1 MKKLDVF
8 MLKAFLGPFVL
19 TTGVATFILLIQ
31 YLLKYFDDLVGKNL
45 GASVFGELLFYFA
58 LNMMQ
63 NALPLGVLVASLMTF
78 GNLGEHFELTA
89 IKSAGISLLRIL
101 RPVFF
106 FVVFVAIGM
115 FYFNNYIIPAANLKA
130 YSLLYDIK
138 QTKPALDIKEGAFY
152 NGIPDYSIKVKEKF
166 PDGKT
171 LKDIIIYDHTEG
183 RGNRIIILA
192 DSSLMYT
199 ILDDKY
205 LKLELFDGNYFSEET
220 KSGVQVDQLYRT
232 NFKKMDLVFSLS
244 SFDLKRRKEEL
255 FQNNRQMKNIKELK
269 HSVDSF
275 KNQIIRQKYL
285 FLTNSKRYFRYHLE
299 SKEFLPEDL
308 DLRDSLKNDSITK
321 SFQGKYGKAS
331 FFPGYLID
339 ELIASFQDTTETERR
354 DTADSLMMAKPLESD
369 VAFKTLPVKLKDT
382 LKFKNDSI
390 RLRRNTY
397 EELKVSEIDIDTLTW
412 SHMEKYI
419 DGGRNRGGKKRKN
432 IVKGALG
439 DARNVKVNLA
449 SAKNRIYRLKRD
461 VNLFTMEKERKYA
474 LAVACI
480 LMFMIGAPLGAIVKK
495 GGLGVPVIIAIFF
508 FITYYIIGSI
518 GNQQSKEGQLDPYVA
533 AWMADVI
540 LLPFGLFFLRQ
551 ARVDARVFEVE
562 VYILWIIKVRKFV
575 KQKTFDLL
583 TGDNEKGKKS
593 DWGDDDFM

>member
-8 MLKAFLGPFVL
+8 MLKAFVGPFVL

-45 GASVFGELLFYFA
+45 GASVFGELLFYFS

-89 IKSAGISLLRIL
+89 IKSAGISLIRIL
-101 RPVFF
+101 RPVFA
-106 FVVFVAIGM
+106 FVILVAVGM

-171 LKDIIIYDHTEG
+171 LKDIIIYDHSEG
-183 RGNRIIILA
+183 RGNRTIILA

-205 LKLELFDGNYFSEET
+205 LKLELFDGNYFSEQST
-220 KSGVQVDQLYRT
+220 PDNKVDQLYRT
-232 NFKKMDLVFSLS
+232 NFEKMDLVFSLS

-255 FQNNRQMKNIKELK
+255 FQNNRQMKNIDELK
-269 HSVDSF
+269 QAVDSF
-275 KNQIIRQKYL
+275 KNEVIKQKYA
-285 FLTNSKRYFRYHLE
+285 FLNNTKRYFKHHLE
-299 SKEFLPEDL
+299 SKEFFPEDIKKMDSVL
-308 DLRDSLKNDSITK
+308 KDSLIKNY
-321 SFQGKYGKAS
+321 QNKYKKAS
-331 FFPGYLID
+331 FFPFDLEGLF
-339 ELIASFQDTTETERR
+339 EKAEQDTVKKKTNSVLLQKTFTVDSTEIDSVEISN
-354 DTADSLMMAKPLESD
+354 DSLKGQLKAKPALTK
-369 VAFKTLPVKLKDT
+369 FLPDKLKDSLR
-382 LKFKNDSI
+382 LKKNPYE
-390 RLRRNTY
+390 RLR
-397 EELKVSEIDIDTLTW
+397 VSEIDPDTLTW
-412 SHMEKYI
+412 SHLEKYLLEQEENWVKTI
-419 DGGRNRGGKKRKN
+419 NKN
-432 IVKGALG
+432 ALG

-449 SAKNRIYRLKRD
+449 STKNRIYRLKRD
-461 VNLFTMEKERKYA
+461 VNLFTMEKERKFA
-474 LAVACI
+474 LAVACL
-480 LMFMIGAPLGAIVKK
+480 LMFMIGAPLGAIIKK

-518 GNQQSKEGQLDPYVA
+518 GNQQSKEGQLDPYIAV
-533 AWMADVI
+533 WMSDVV

-551 ARVDARVFEVE
+551 ARVDARIFEVDSYL
-562 VYILWIIKVRKFV
+562 VWIEKL
-575 KQKTFDLL
+575 KTRFAK
-583 TGDNEKGKKS
+583 NSK
-593 DWGDDDFM
+593 

>member
-8 MLKAFLGPFVL
+8 MLKAFIGPFVL

-45 GASVFGELLFYFA
+45 GASVFGELLFYFS

-89 IKSAGISLLRIL
+89 IKSAGISLIRIL
-101 RPVFF
+101 RPVFI
-106 FVVFVAIGM
+106 FVILVAIGM

-183 RGNRIIILA
+183 RGNRTVILA

-205 LKLELFDGNYFSEET
+205 LKLELFDGNYFSEQAT
-220 KSGVQVDQLYRT
+220 SGNKVDEFYRT

-255 FQNNRQMKNIKELK
+255 FHNNRQMKNVRELK

-275 KNQIIRQKYL
+275 ENEVNKQKHS
-285 FLTNSKRYFRYHLE
+285 FLNTSKRYFKFHLE
-299 SKEFLPEDL
+299 SKEFVPQEIKVMDSVMK
-308 DLRDSLKNDSITK
+308 DSLKRYSK
-321 SFQGKYGKAS
+321 ESYQEKAS
-331 FFPGYLID
+331 FFPINIIYLIK
-339 ELIASFQDTTETERR
+339 ETISQDTSESKANKRV
-354 DTADSLMMAKPLESD
+354 KPLEIEQKNAKSD
-369 VAFKTLPVKLKDT
+369 LLPKLKDST
-382 LKFKNDSI
+382 MVKTRKNV
-390 RLRRNTY
+390 Y
-397 EELKVSEIDIDTLTW
+397 ERMQVDQINPDTLTW
-412 SHMEKYI
+412 SHLEKYLEKNK
-419 DGGRNRGGKKRKN
+419 GRANM
-432 IVKGALG
+432 VSEEALG

-474 LAVACI
+474 LAAACI
-480 LMFMIGAPLGAIVKK
+480 LMFMIGAPLGAIIKK

-518 GNQQSKEGQLDPYVA
+518 GNQQSKEGQLDPYIAV
-533 AWMADVI
+533 WMSDAV
-540 LLPFGLFFLRQ
+540 LLPFGMFFLKQ
-551 ARVDARVFEVE
+551 ARIDARLFEVDSYL
-562 VYILWIIKVRKFV
+562 VWIEKLKTRFV
-575 KQKTFDLL
+575 K
-583 TGDNEKGKKS
+583 NGK
-593 DWGDDDFM
+593 